1 LASSK
6 EEGLSIKDAS
16 GMDLILPNRVD
27 SVMPSL
33 AVGIKDYNNNTGNN
47 NAYGRRINMLKNFE
61 NVQDGW
67 GYQFEVAAVLSATTM
82 M

>member
-1 LASSK
+1 MVSTK

-16 GMDLILPNRVD
+16 GMDLILQNRVD

-33 AVGIKDYNNNTGNN
+33 AVGIKDYNNRDNN
-47 NAYGRRINMLKNFE
+47 NAYGRCINMLKNFE

-67 GYQFEVAAVLSATTM
+67 GYQFELAAVLSATTM